1 MKKIVSKGGVETITY
16 FDNNNKIIFESKVA
30 FSRESNGDI
39 SMSILPAENMT
50 IKELKLFLVPN
61 IWTKKEFND
70 WYKNQK
76 KNSIKPNEK

>member
-1 MKKIVSKGGVETITY
+1 MKKILSKGGVETITY

-30 FSRESNGDI
+30 FSRESNGDL

-70 WYKNQK
+70 
-76 KNSIKPNEK
+76 

>member
-1 MKKIVSKGGVETITY
+1 MKKIVSKGGIETITY

-76 KNSIKPNEK
+76 NKTIKPNEK